1 MIIECAGTRGS
12 IACGGSE
19 YQKYGGDTISV
30 RIKTQSGEIIIID
43 AGTGIRK
50 LGNDIIN
57 ESNKSIPQPLHL
69 LFTHYHLDHIL
80 GIPFFKPIFNENQKI
95 TMYGPLLEGTD
106 GAESAFKNVMMPP
119 YSPVSFDGHLVKAEF
134 DFKTISEE
142 TFSIG
147 SAKVTTI
154 NISHSNHGGLGYR
167 IEEAGKVFVL
177 LTDNELQF
185 QHQNGR
191 TIGEYEEFC
200 RDADLLFHDAQFTN
214 ATYND
219 AKGWGHST
227 IEDVLSLGKNANCKE
242 VGLFHYSPESSDD
255 ELDEIFSKYP
265 QICGTT
271 KFFPLIQGTQ
281 FTL

>member
-12 IACGGSE
+12 IACGGSD

-30 RIKTQSGEIIIID
+30 RITTQSGEIIIID

-50 LGNDIIN
+50 LGNDIVRETN
-57 ESNKSIPQPLHL
+57 KESPRPLHL

-106 GAESAFKNVMMPP
+106 GVESAFKNVMMPP
-119 YSPVSFDGHLVKAEF
+119 YSPVSFDGHIVKAEF

-147 SAKVTTI
+147 SAVVTTI
-154 NISHSNHGGLGYR
+154 NISHNNHGGLGFR
-167 IEEAGKVFVL
+167 IEENGKIFVL

-191 TIGEYEEFC
+191 TIKEYEEFSKN
-200 RDADLLFHDAQFTN
+200 ADLLFHDAQFTN
-214 ATYND
+214 ATYRS

-227 IEDVLSLGKNANCKE
+227 IEDVLSLGKNANCKQ
-242 VGLFHYSPESSDD
+242 VGLFHYSPESSDRD
-255 ELDEIFSKYP
+255 LDKIFTFYP
-265 QICGTT
+265 QENGSTT
-271 KFFPLIQGTQ
+271 FFPLIQGTK